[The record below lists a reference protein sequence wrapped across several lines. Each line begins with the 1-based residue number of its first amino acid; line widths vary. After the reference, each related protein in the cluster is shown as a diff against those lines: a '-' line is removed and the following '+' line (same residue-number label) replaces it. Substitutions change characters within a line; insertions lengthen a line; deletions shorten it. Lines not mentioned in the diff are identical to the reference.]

1 MRAWEE
7 WRRMSTSVTEK
18 PFGAW
23 DPAVAAGF
31 IEEWEGRRL
40 KAYRCSA
47 GVWTI
52 GVGHT
57 AGVVEG
63 QTCTNEQADAWLL
76 EDIRAAQ
83 MGLARFL
90 NVEVTEGQFVALV
103 SLAFNVGATYVAQK
117 CPKLMRAVNNYEFGA
132 AEREF
137 LDINRAGG
145 RVVEGLTRR
154 RQAEAAL
161 FIGAA

>member
-1 MRAWEE
+1 M
-7 WRRMSTSVTEK
+7 TSIEK

-23 DPAVAAGF
+23 DPDVAATF
-31 IEEWEGRRL
+31 IELWEGRRL
-40 KAYRCSA
+40 KAYKCAA
-47 GVWTI
+47 GIWTI

-63 QTCTNEQADAWLL
+63 QTCTHEEADAWLL

-83 MGLARFL
+83 MGLARFI

-103 SLAFNVGATYVAQK
+103 SLAFNVGSSYVAQK
-117 CPKLMRAVNNYEFGA
+117 CPKLMKAVNNYEFGA

-137 LDINRAGG
+137 LDINRASGK
-145 RVVEGLTRR
+145 VVVGLTRR
-154 RQAEAAL
+154 RMAEAAL
-161 FIGAA
+161 FIGAAG